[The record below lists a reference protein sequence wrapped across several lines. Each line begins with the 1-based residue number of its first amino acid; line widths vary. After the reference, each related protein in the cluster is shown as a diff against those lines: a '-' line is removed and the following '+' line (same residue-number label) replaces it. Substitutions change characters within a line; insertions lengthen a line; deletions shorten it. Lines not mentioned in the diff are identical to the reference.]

1 MFLSLHAMTTMKAIL
16 WDLDGTLADTEA
28 LHYRSWR
35 AALAR
40 YDIEYSYEQF
50 LQGFGRP
57 NGAILPGL
65 LGSRATPELVEQVST
80 EKEADFRRI
89 LREDGVQMLPG
100 VDAWL
105 TDFRRRGLRQAIA
118 SSGAMINIVATLE
131 ALEVGD
137 HFDSVI
143 SGARLPKGKPDPAI
157 FRLAAASLGAA
168 PEQCLV
174 IEDSLAGVEAARRAG
189 MRCAAVGPIIHNP
202 ALRQRLDEFPG
213 PPVIT
218 VAQLTDLAWAQIQ
231 G

>member
-1 MFLSLHAMTTMKAIL
+1 MTTINAIL

-40 YDIEYSYEQF
+40 HAIDYTYEQF

-65 LGSRATPELVEQVST
+65 LGPRATPDLVEAVSV

-89 LREDGVQMLPG
+89 LRQDGVQMLAG
-100 VDAWL
+100 VASWL
-105 TDFRRRGLRQAIA
+105 EAFRRRGLRQAIA

-131 ALEVGD
+131 ALDVGD

-143 SGARLPKGKPDPAI
+143 SGARLPQGKPDPAI
-157 FRLAAASLGAA
+157 FRLAAASLGVA
-168 PEQCLV
+168 PEHCLV

-189 MRCAAVGPIIHNP
+189 MRCAAVGSVMRNP
-202 ALRQRLDEFPG
+202 ALHQRLEAIPG
-213 PPVIT
+213 PPVLM
-218 VAQLTDLAWAQIQ
+218 VAELTELTWELLEQR
-231 G
+231 